1 LERIPNLSFQELS
14 ASKID
19 KLTKGSDLEEK
30 SGGEEARGGGGK
42 REANGFAVCFA
53 LLFLAP
59 SDIDGAALIT
69 SWARSTV
76 AVIFSGF
83 FLVNSIALSF
93 FSFFLLVVGDLCYFI
108 QRAVSRT
115 GKGWLL

>member
-42 REANGFAVCFA
+42 REVNGFAVCFA

-76 AVIFSGF
+76 AVIFSEF
-83 FLVNSIALSF
+83 F
-93 FSFFLLVVGDLCYFI
+93 FSEQHCSLFFCFFFI
-108 QRAVSRT
+108 
-115 GKGWLL
+115 GGW

>member
-14 ASKID
+14 ARKID

-42 REANGFAVCFA
+42 REVNGFAVCFA